1 MSVQSVKEYFED
13 NNLPLKIIE
22 TIEDTSTVEKAAK
35 ALGVQPDM
43 IAKTLAFEL
52 KEKEILILT
61 KGRAKTDNRKFKD
74 YFKQKPKFVKYE
86 KVEEV
91 TGHPIGGV
99 CPFGLTKKL
108 DIYLDISLKEFITV
122 YPAGGSPNSAVKID
136 VEYLAELTKGIWI
149 DISKDETI

>member
-1 MSVQSVKEYFED
+1 MSVQSVKEYFKD

-22 TIEDTSTVEKAAK
+22 TTEDTSTVEKAAK

-99 CPFGLTKKL
+99 CPFGLPKKL
-108 DIYLDISLKEFITV
+108 DIYLDISLKEFTTV
-122 YPAGGSPNSAVKID
+122 YPAGGSPNSAVEID
-136 VEYLAELTKGIWI
+136 VEYLAEVTKGIWI
-149 DISKDETI
+149 DITKDETI

>member
-1 MSVQSVKEYFED
+1 MSIQSVKEYFKD

-22 TIEDTSTVEKAAK
+22 TDEDTSTVEKAAI
-35 ALGVQPDM
+35 ALGVEPDM
-43 IAKTLAFEL
+43 IAKTLAFKL

-74 YFKQKPKFVKYE
+74 YFKQKPKFVKFE
-86 KVEEV
+86 NVEEV

-99 CPFGLTKKL
+99 CPFGLPKPL
-108 DIYLDISLKEFITV
+108 DIYLDISLKEFTTV

-136 VEYLAELTKGIWI
+136 VDYLAEVTKGIWI
-149 DISKDETI
+149 DITKSELV

>member
-1 MSVQSVKEYFED
+1 MSIQSVKEYFKG
-13 NNLPLKIIE
+13 NNLPLKVIE
-22 TIEDTSTVEKAAK
+22 TDKDTSTVEKAAK
-35 ALGVQPDM
+35 ALGVEPDM

-61 KGRAKTDNRKFKD
+61 KGRARTDNRKFKD
-74 YFKQKPKFVKYE
+74 YFKEKPKFVKYE

-99 CPFGLTKKL
+99 CPFGLPKKL
-108 DIYLDISLKEFITV
+108 EIYLDISLKEFTTV

-136 VEYLAELTKGIWI
+136 VDYLAEITKGIWI
-149 DISKDETI
+149 DIAKDESI

>member
-99 CPFGLTKKL
+99 CPFGLPKKL
-108 DIYLDISLKEFITV
+108 DIYLDTSLKEFTTV

-136 VEYLAELTKGIWI
+136 VEYLAEVTKGIWI

>member
-1 MSVQSVKEYFED
+1 MSVQSVKEYFKD

-22 TIEDTSTVEKAAK
+22 TDEDTSTVEKAAI
-35 ALGVQPDM
+35 ALGVEPDM
-43 IAKTLAFEL
+43 IAKTLAFKL

-74 YFKQKPKFVKYE
+74 YFKQKPKFVKFE
-86 KVEEV
+86 NVEEV

-99 CPFGLTKKL
+99 CPFGLPKQL
-108 DIYLDISLKEFITV
+108 DIYLDISLKEFTTV

-136 VEYLAELTKGIWI
+136 VDYLAEVTKGTWI
-149 DISKDETI
+149 DITKNELA